1 MVHGEAESGGWWTKA
16 LQLGRGP
23 HRLWLIAGLVGLGLG
38 ITLALALK
46 PLVRQQVRQAA
57 QARGVFLAIGDVALG
72 WKSVTLSRVGVSLKD
87 VDVVETNLE
96 RIRVGIGWNL
106 KPASIDVAGGEVALH
121 GSRDRIERQL
131 TDWYA
136 ARAKPATS
144 EASASG
150 GLAVRVAGVDVVW
163 QQAGSKT
170 PPTRVSGLSYDR
182 DELGQERLGWKS
194 AAIDYHDVALSVSDA
209 NIVIDRNDGQRTLR
223 EVQAGDVSATLRL
236 SSDTPGL
243 PELAPPVSEP
253 SPATE
258 PTPAAG
264 ATAADADEG
273 PKARLSN
280 LLPPLDAGRG
290 AAVRAAIAALAERA
304 RAKLPAESKIT
315 LDKLN
320 VTLVHD
326 QQKLHLGPNRFVLA
340 RHPNRLELALLPGSR
355 DQASPLTFK
364 LEVPFTKDPVNLRL
378 SGGPVNLASL
388 GVKDGD
394 FSLRDVGR
402 SELAARGAL
411 SLGAAGDA
419 VSVEAEGRLAPLS
432 FENRSLSGQ
441 LLRGSSVSWSGK
453 ARAWM
458 DGSRYEIERWELA
471 LGEVELALS
480 GSVQKT
486 PDRVTAQLSGGIPLA
501 SCQALLESAPEGML
515 PLLRGMKLSGTFAL
529 DAAIDFDTSDLSKMR
544 VTWDF
549 KNECRITEVPVELAP
564 RRFLSPF
571 RLQVKDVTGRIVSI
585 ETGPGT
591 SSWTPYAGISPN
603 METAVLICEDGGFLR
618 HHGFDRQ
625 AIENSIKENVKA
637 GRFVRG
643 ASTISMQLAKNLY
656 LSFDKTLSRKLQE
669 AVLTTLLEQELSKE
683 EMMELYLNVI
693 EYGPGI
699 YGITAAAEHYFKT
712 TPAALSLGQAL
723 YLASILPSPTRHHF
737 TEAGPVSDGWK
748 RYLQKLMRIAVKIGR
763 ISEAE
768 YEAALEEEIQFG
780 VPAAGRAG
788 GMFLPETPILDPA
801 NFGELP
807 DTPAEGL

>member
-16 LQLGRGP
+16 LQLGRGS

-38 ITLALALK
+38 IAAALALK
-46 PLVRQQVRQAA
+46 PVVRHQARQAA
-57 QARGVFLAIGDVALG
+57 QARGVLLAIGEVSIG

-87 VDVVETNLE
+87 VDVLQSSLDRVRVEL
-96 RIRVGIGWNL
+96 GWSF
-106 KPASIDVAGGEVALH
+106 KPQAIEVVGGEVALN
-121 GSRDRIERQL
+121 GSLDKIERQL
-131 TDWYA
+131 TAWYA
-136 ARAKPATS
+136 ARPK
-144 EASASG
+144 ASTTETASG
-150 GLAVRVAGVDVVW
+150 AGLALDVVDVDLVW
-163 QQAGSKT
+163 EQPGSKS
-170 PPTRVSGLSYDR
+170 PPTRLTGFSYSKSA
-182 DELGQERLGWKS
+182 LGQERLGWKR
-194 AAIDYHDVALSVSDA
+194 AAVAYDRLVLSVSDA
-209 NIVIDRNDGQRTLR
+209 SVVLDRNDGQRTLR
-223 EVQAGDVSATLRL
+223 ELQAGDVSATLTL
-236 SSDTPGL
+236 SENTDASP
-243 PELAPPVSEP
+243 APPVS
-253 SPATE
+253 
-258 PTPAAG
+258 PTPEPPLGAG
-264 ATAADADEG
+264 TAGDARQS
-273 PKARLSN
+273 RLAN

-290 AAVRAAIAALAERA
+290 PALRAAIATLAERA
-304 RAKLPAESKIT
+304 RAKLPADSKIT

-340 RHPNRLELALLPGSR
+340 RHPQRLELGLAPGSR
-355 DQASPLTFK
+355 DQVSPLTFK
-364 LEVPFTKDPVNLRL
+364 LDVPFTKDPVNLRL
-378 SGGPVNLASL
+378 SGGPVNLAAL

-394 FSLRDVGR
+394 FSLRDAAR

-411 SLGAAGDA
+411 ALGAAGDT
-419 VSVEAEGRLAPLS
+419 VSVETEGRLAPLS

-441 LLRGSSVSWSGK
+441 LLRGSSLSWSGK

-486 PDRVTAQLSGGIPLA
+486 PERVTAQLSGGIPLA

-515 PLLRGMKLSGTFAL
+515 PLLAGMKLSGTFAL

-549 KNECRITEVPVELAP
+549 KNECRVTEVPVELAP

-618 HHGFDRQ
+618 HDGFDRQ

-723 YLASILPSPTRHHF
+723 YLASILPNPANHHF
-737 TEAGPVSDGWK
+737 TEAGPVSDGWH

-768 YEAALEEEIQFG
+768 YEAALEEEIRFG
-780 VPAAGRAG
+780 VPATGRAG
-788 GMFLPETPILDPA
+788 GVFLPETPLLDPA
-801 NFGELP
+801 AFGELP
-807 DTPAEGL
+807 EAPAEGL

>member
-1 MVHGEAESGGWWTKA
+1 MVYGEAESRGWWGKA

-23 HRLWLIAGLVGLGLG
+23 HRLWVIAGIVGLGLG
-38 ITLALALK
+38 IAAALALS
-46 PLVRQQVRQAA
+46 PLARHEARRAA
-57 QARGVFLAIGDVALG
+57 QARGVLLAIGDVSIG

-87 VDVVETNLE
+87 VDVVQGSLE
-96 RIRVGIGWNL
+96 RIRVELGWNL
-106 KPASIDVAGGEVALH
+106 RPRFVEVTAGELRLH
-121 GSRDRIERQL
+121 GSRDTVERQL
-131 TDWYA
+131 TAWYS
-136 ARAKPATS
+136 ARPRATTS
-144 EASASG
+144 EASKNG
-150 GLAVRVAGVDVVW
+150 GLGIGVQDLDVVW
-163 QQAGSKT
+163 EQPGSKS
-170 PPTRVSGLSYDR
+170 PPTRVTGLSYAR
-182 DELGQERLGWKS
+182 NELGQERLGFKG
-194 AAIDYHDVALSVSDA
+194 AAIDYDELELTVSDA
-209 NIVIDRNDGQRTLR
+209 SVVLDRSAGQRTLR

-236 SSDTPGL
+236 AADSEAATD
-243 PELAPPVSEP
+243 APPP
-253 SPATE
+253 PDPAPAGSKTE
-258 PTPAAG
+258 RQS
-264 ATAADADEG
+264 
-273 PKARLSN
+273 RLAQ

-290 AAVRAAIAALAERA
+290 TAVRAAIAALAERA
-304 RAKLPAESKIT
+304 RGKLPADSKIT

-320 VTLVHD
+320 VTLMHG

-340 RHPNRLELALLPGSR
+340 RHPNRLELSLLPGSR
-355 DQASPLTFK
+355 DQTSPLTFK
-364 LEVPFTKDPVNLRL
+364 LDVPFTQEPVSLRL

-394 FSLRDVGR
+394 FSLRDVAR

-411 SLGAAGDA
+411 ALAAAGDM
-419 VSVEAEGRLAPLS
+419 VSVETEGRLSPLS

-441 LLRGSSVSWSGK
+441 LLRGSSLSWSGK
-453 ARAWM
+453 ARAWL

-480 GSVQKT
+480 GSVQHT
-486 PDRVTAQLSGGIPLA
+486 PESVKAQLVGGIPLA
-501 SCQALLESAPEGML
+501 SCQSLLESAPEGML

-549 KNECRITEVPVELAP
+549 KNECRVTEVPAELAP

-591 SSWTPYAGISPN
+591 PNWTPYAGITPN

-618 HHGFDRQ
+618 HDGFDRQ

-669 AVLTTLLEQELSKE
+669 AVLTTLLEQELTKE
-683 EMMELYLNVI
+683 QMMELYLNVI

-699 YGITAAAEHYFKT
+699 YGITAAADHYFKT

-723 YLASILPSPTRHHF
+723 YLASILPNPTQHHF

-780 VPAAGRAG
+780 VPATGRAG
-788 GMFLPETPILDPA
+788 GVFLPETPILDPA

-807 DTPAEGL
+807 ESPAEGL

>member
-1 MVHGEAESGGWWTKA
+1 MVHSEAESGGWWTRA

-38 ITLALALK
+38 VIVALALA
-46 PLVRQQVRQAA
+46 PLARHEARQAA
-57 QARGVFLAIGDVALG
+57 QARGVLLAIGDVSIG

-87 VDVVETNLE
+87 VDVMQCTLE
-96 RIRVGIGWNL
+96 RIRVEFGWNL
-106 KPASIDVAGGEVALH
+106 KPRTVEVTAGAITLQ
-121 GSRDRIERQL
+121 GSRDKIERQL
-131 TDWYA
+131 TAWYA
-136 ARAKPATS
+136 SRPKPAAAEES
-144 EASASG
+144 KGG
-150 GLAVRVAGVDVVW
+150 GLGIGVRDLDLVW
-163 QQAGSKT
+163 ERPGSKS
-170 PPTRVSGLSYDR
+170 PPARVSGLSYAR

-194 AAIDYHDVALSVSDA
+194 AAIDYDELELDVSDA
-209 NIVIDRNDGQRTLR
+209 SIVLARNAGQRTLR
-223 EVQAGDVSATLRL
+223 ELQAGDVSATLTL
-236 SSDTPGL
+236 AATESEAASD
-243 PELAPPVSEP
+243 APP
-253 SPATE
+253 E
-258 PTPAAG
+258 PTPAVG
-264 ATAADADEG
+264 ASADDR
-273 PKARLSN
+273 KSRLAQ

-290 AAVRAAIAALAERA
+290 GALRAAIAALAERA
-304 RAKLPAESKIT
+304 RDKLPADSKIT

-320 VTLVHD
+320 VTLVHR

-340 RHPNRLELALLPGSR
+340 RHPSRLELALLPGSR

-364 LEVPFTKDPVNLRL
+364 LEVPFTQEPVNLRL

-388 GVKDGD
+388 GIKDGD
-394 FSLRDVGR
+394 FSLRDVAR

-411 SLGAAGDA
+411 ALAAAGDT
-419 VSVEAEGRLAPLS
+419 VSVETEGRLSPLS

-453 ARAWM
+453 ARAWL
-458 DGSRYEIERWELA
+458 DGSRYDIERWELA
-471 LGEVELALS
+471 LGEVELALA
-480 GSVQKT
+480 GSVRNT
-486 PDRVTAQLSGGIPLA
+486 PDRVTAQLAGGIPLA

-549 KNECRITEVPVELAP
+549 KNECRVTEVPVELAP
-564 RRFLSPF
+564 RRFMSPF
-571 RLQVKDVTGRIVSI
+571 RLQVKDVTGRIVSV

-591 SSWTPYAGISPN
+591 PNWTPYAGITPN

-618 HHGFDRQ
+618 HDGFDRQ

-683 EMMELYLNVI
+683 QMMELYLNVI

-723 YLASILPSPTRHHF
+723 YLASILPKPTHHHF

-780 VPAAGRAG
+780 VPATSRAG
-788 GMFLPETPILDPA
+788 GVFLPETPILDPA

-807 DTPAEGL
+807 ESPAEGL

>member
-1 MVHGEAESGGWWTKA
+1 MVHGEAESGGWWTRA

-38 ITLALALK
+38 VVVALALA
-46 PLVRQQVRQAA
+46 PLARHEARQAA
-57 QARGVFLAIGDVALG
+57 QARGMLLAIGDVSIG
-72 WKSVTLSRVGVSLKD
+72 WKRVTLSRVGVSLKD
-87 VDVVETNLE
+87 VDVMQVTLE
-96 RIRVGIGWNL
+96 RVRVDFGWNL
-106 KPASIDVAGGEVALH
+106 KPQSVEVTAGEITLH
-121 GSRDRIERQL
+121 GSRDKIERQL
-131 TDWYA
+131 TAWNA
-136 ARAKPATS
+136 ARTKPSKT
-144 EASASG
+144 EDSAGG
-150 GLAVRVAGVDVVW
+150 GLGIGVQDLDLVW
-163 QQAGSKT
+163 EQPGSKS
-170 PPTRVSGLSYDR
+170 PPTRVSGLSYSR
-182 DELGQERLGWKS
+182 NELGQEKLGWKS
-194 AAIDYHDVALSVSDA
+194 AAIDYDELELSVSDA
-209 NIVIDRNDGQRTLR
+209 SVVLDRNAGQRTLR
-223 EVQAGDVSATLRL
+223 EVQAGDVSATLTL
-236 SSDTPGL
+236 AAAESEAA
-243 PELAPPVSEP
+243 PEPPAPPEP
-253 SPATE
+253 P
-258 PTPAAG
+258 PAAG
-264 ATAADADEG
+264 ATADDR
-273 PKARLSN
+273 KSRLAQ
-280 LLPPLDAGRG
+280 LLPPLDASRG
-290 AAVRAAIAALAERA
+290 GTLRAAIAALAERA
-304 RAKLPAESKIT
+304 RAKLPADSKIT

-320 VTLVHD
+320 VTLVHGR
-326 QQKLHLGPNRFVLA
+326 QKLHLGPNRFVLA
-340 RHPNRLELALLPGSR
+340 RHPNRLELGLLPGSR

-364 LEVPFTKDPVNLRL
+364 LDVPFTKEPVSLRL

-388 GVKDGD
+388 GIKDGD
-394 FSLRDVGR
+394 FSLRDVAR

-411 SLGAAGDA
+411 ALGATGDTL
-419 VSVEAEGRLAPLS
+419 SVETEGRLSPLS

-453 ARAWM
+453 ARAWL

-471 LGEVELALS
+471 LGEVELAIS
-480 GSVQKT
+480 GSVQHT
-486 PDRVTAQLSGGIPLA
+486 PERVTAQLAGGIPLA

-515 PLLRGMKLSGTFAL
+515 PLLRGMKLNGTFAL

-549 KNECRITEVPVELAP
+549 KNECRVTEVPVELAP
-564 RRFLSPF
+564 RRFMSPF

-591 SSWTPYAGISPN
+591 PNWTPYAGITPN

-618 HHGFDRQ
+618 HDGFDRQ

-683 EMMELYLNVI
+683 QMMELYLNVI

-723 YLASILPSPTRHHF
+723 YLASILPNPTHHHF
-737 TEAGPVSDGWK
+737 TEAGPVSDGWS

-768 YEAALEEEIQFG
+768 YEAALEEQIQFG
-780 VPAAGRAG
+780 VPATGRAG
-788 GMFLPETPILDPA
+788 GVFLPETPILDPA

-807 DTPAEGL
+807 ESPAEGL

>member
-23 HRLWLIAGLVGLGLG
+23 HRLWLLAGVVGLGLG
-38 ITLALALK
+38 VVVALALA
-46 PLVRQQVRQAA
+46 PLARHQARQAA
-57 QARGVFLAIGDVALG
+57 QARGVLLAIEDVSIG
-72 WKSVTLSRVGVSLKD
+72 WKSVTLSRVGVSLKN
-87 VDVVETNLE
+87 VDVMQGSLDRVRVEF
-96 RIRVGIGWNL
+96 GWNFT
-106 KPASIDVAGGEVALH
+106 PRSIEVVAGEVVLN
-121 GSRDRIERQL
+121 GSLDKIEQQL
-131 TDWYA
+131 TAWYA
-136 ARAKPATS
+136 ARPKASATGARETGGLS
-144 EASASG
+144 ISASG
-150 GLAVRVAGVDVVW
+150 LDLAW
-163 QQAGSKT
+163 QRPGAKS
-170 PPTRVSGLSYDR
+170 PPVRVSGLSYAR
-182 DELGQERLGWKS
+182 GELGQERLGLKA
-194 AAIDYHDVALSVSDA
+194 AAIDYDELELSVSDA
-209 NIVIDRNDGQRTLR
+209 SIVLDRSAGQRTLR
-223 EVQAGDVSATLRL
+223 EVQAGDVSATVTL
-236 SSDTPGL
+236 SAARATP
-243 PELAPPVSEP
+243 EAPP
-253 SPATE
+253 
-258 PTPAAG
+258 TPRARG
-264 ATAADADEG
+264 AEDDR
-273 PKARLSN
+273 KSRLAN
-280 LLPPLDAGRG
+280 LLPSLDATRG
-290 AAVRAAIAALAERA
+290 ATLRAAIATLAERA
-304 RAKLPAESKIT
+304 RAKLPADSKIT

-320 VTLVHD
+320 VTLVHG

-340 RHPNRLELALLPGSR
+340 RHPKHMELGLEPGSR

-364 LEVPFTKDPVNLRL
+364 LDVPFTKDAVNLRL

-394 FSLRDVGR
+394 FSLRDVAR

-411 SLGAAGDA
+411 ALGAAGDTL
-419 VSVEAEGRLAPLS
+419 SIEMEGRLSPLS

-441 LLRGSSVSWSGK
+441 MLRGSSVSWSGK
-453 ARAWM
+453 ARAWL

-486 PDRVTAQLSGGIPLA
+486 PERVAAQLTGGIPLA

-529 DAAIDFDTSDLSKMR
+529 DAAIDVDTSDLSKMH

-549 KNECRITEVPVELAP
+549 KNECRVTEVPVALAP

-591 SSWTPYAGISPN
+591 QNWTPYAGITPN

-618 HHGFDRQ
+618 HAGFDRQ

-723 YLASILPSPTRHHF
+723 YLASILPNPTHQHF
-737 TEAGPVSDGWK
+737 TESGAVSDGWM

-768 YEAALEEEIQFG
+768 YEAALEEEVRFG
-780 VPAAGRAG
+780 VPATSRAG
-788 GMFLPETPILDPA
+788 GVFLPETPVLDPA

-807 DTPAEGL
+807 ETPAEGL